1 MIQVQIGQF
10 GCEQIALNVFVDIVL
25 LSYSTG
31 KINLHITE
39 AITEGVL

>member
-39 AITEGVL
+39 AITGGVL